1 MRFTNS
7 CRVRASASDPRV
19 ESCSGLLIEPQSNFC
34 KQPGFLFV
42 KAIFF
47 GNTRVGMRLGWDGF
61 QHFVKDNDF
70 EGRSSMKTRLL
81 AIAAVCSLLF
91 SIPMVAQ
98 DEPATDQGRLLEA
111 VQRIL
116 ELTDSQAQELANLR
130 QSHLEQVHALWTQIR
145 ELEQQEKVAQIQQ
158 AVLLAPQGGPLAAFG
173 LIHPPRPHHS
183 FRRLLRQRFGRRFGQ
198 SSAMPGGEDHTAPGP
213 VPFRLFPTN

>member
-1 MRFTNS
+1 
-7 CRVRASASDPRV
+7 
-19 ESCSGLLIEPQSNFC
+19 
-34 KQPGFLFV
+34 
-42 KAIFF
+42 
-47 GNTRVGMRLGWDGF
+47 
-61 QHFVKDNDF
+61 
-70 EGRSSMKTRLL
+70 MKTKLFAML
-81 AIAAVCSLLF
+81 AVCSLLF
-91 SIPMVAQ
+91 SIPMAAQ
-98 DEPATDQGRLLEA
+98 DEPTADHQGRLLEA

-116 ELTDSQAQELANLR
+116 ELTDLQAQELASLR
-130 QSHLEQVHALWTQIR
+130 QSHFEQVHALWTQIR
-145 ELEQQEKVAQIQQ
+145 ELEQQKAALLSSDNPEPGQVGAIVIQQFGLKQQVQATNQSYHEAALAVLTLEQQEKVAQIQQ